1 MLFLRLFNIL
11 RWVFIWLSV
20 SSQRVPEMSSEFSFA
35 AKTKHWSLMDF
46 PFAPRMK
53 ESRGM
58 REPPAGGTRPQAAP
72 ALRDEQATH
81 RRLTGVRS
89 WAGEP
94 APSAPESPSEEE
106 GLPRLGPLASSSSG

>member
-58 REPPAGGTRPQAAP
+58 REPPAGGTQPQAAP

-81 RRLTGVRS
+81 RRAELGRRARAQRARVPQRGGRSTAARTSSLVLVRVR
-89 WAGEP
+89 P
-94 APSAPESPSEEE
+94 
-106 GLPRLGPLASSSSG
+106 